1 MIILVILV
9 VMTMM
14 MSMMPIMPQL
24 TCDERRCSM
33 RAMSKAKSC
42 AEVGAANSHLPKE
55 T

>member
-14 MSMMPIMPQL
+14 MRRPIMPQL
-24 TCDERRCSM
+24 TCDERRCSI

-55 T
+55 I